1 MFEKIVTD
9 GYEQIDGY
17 NYTVR
22 TYKYRLFG
30 WAYMIRTAKDYR
42 KSRTISIKIFGMPF
56 YKYSISYKGF
66 RSLPPLPL

>member
-9 GYEQIDGY
+9 GYEEIDGY

-30 WAYMIRTAKDYR
+30 WAYMIKTAKNYSW
-42 KSRTISIKIFGMPF
+42 SRTISIKIFGMPL

>member
-9 GYEQIDGY
+9 SYEEIGGYD
-17 NYTVR
+17 YTVR

-30 WAYMIRTAKDYR
+30 WAYMIKTAKDYR